1 MANGSFSNYVYGS
14 NSSNYFGLYCEYTFS
29 QNISGN
35 YTDVTVDTW
44 IRYYSIEVGARSGG
58 VISVNGNTK
67 SFSTSA
73 ITNYPSGGGG
83 VTKLTQQ
90 TIRVAHD
97 SDGTKKN
104 VNISVSWPA
113 QITYNGTYY
122 STLTASTTVDLPTI
136 PRASSIGSISGNTI
150 GSQITININRHL
162 SSFTHYVY
170 YSFGSVADYCIS
182 VNAETSCSFIP
193 PMSLLS
199 QIPNSTSGTGMIRVD
214 TYNEGTKIGTASKTF
229 TLYVPSDVVPTVGT
243 ITLDP
248 VDINENNVLVQGKN
262 KLSAS
267 VSGCSAG
274 LGSTIKSYIFSGPG
288 ISYTGANSS
297 VTSSGAISESGTLT
311 YTVTVIDNRGRTASK
326 TATITCHAYKAP
338 RFTSFNA
345 YRVMSESSTEEN
357 DNGTYIRCVY
367 GATYSSVNNTNDIT
381 ITFYY
386 KKGSGNWASAAVI
399 PDSTTASGSVVFG
412 SASVDSTYS
421 VYAKITD
428 NYSGASESRKIAVLS
443 TSRVFNVKADGTGFA
458 FGKMAETSNLLD
470 VAWPIKTGGL
480 YVETK
485 PVSLYSSSSGGASGT
500 ITLSDSVANYEY
512 LEIFYADETGTT
524 DAQSIRI
531 CSPNNKTIDL
541 SCTGA
546 PANSSQIY
554 IKVSRYTIV
563 GNALTFIRSKN
574 VTISGGSYPAIAE
587 SASTNYIRI
596 LRVLGFN

>member
-1 MANGSFSNYVYGS
+1 MANGSFYNYVYGS
-14 NSSNYFGLYCEYTFS
+14 NTSNYFGLYCEYAFS

-58 VISVNGNTK
+58 VISVNGNSK
-67 SFSTSA
+67 SFSTNA

-83 VTKLTQQ
+83 ITKLTQQ
-90 TIRVAHD
+90 TIRVTHD

-113 QITYNGTYY
+113 QINYNGTYY
-122 STLTASTTVDLPTI
+122 GTLTASTTVDLPTI

-150 GSQITININRHL
+150 GSSITININRY
-162 SSFTHYVY
+162 SSLFTHYVY
-170 YSFGSVADYCIS
+170 YSFGSVADSCIS
-182 VNAETSCSFIP
+182 TNAETSCSFTP
-193 PMSLLS
+193 PMSLLA

-214 TYNEGTKIGTASKTF
+214 TYNGSTKIGTASKTI
-229 TLYVPSDVVPTVGT
+229 TLHVPSDVVPTVGT

-248 VDINENNVLVQGKN
+248 IDINGNNVLVQGKN
-262 KLSAS
+262 RLTAS

-288 ISYTGANSS
+288 ISYTGTNAST
-297 VTSSGAISESGTLT
+297 TSNGAISESGTLT
-311 YTVTVIDNRGRTASK
+311 YTVTVIDNRGRAASK
-326 TATITCHAYKAP
+326 TATITCYAYKAP

-345 YRVMSESSTEEN
+345 YRVVSESSTEEN
-357 DNGTYIRCVY
+357 DSGTFIRCVY

-399 PDSTTASGSVVFG
+399 SDSEAASGNAVFG
-412 SASVDSTYS
+412 SAAIDSTYS

-428 NYSGASESRKIAVLS
+428 NYSGASESRKITVLS
-443 TSRVFNVKADGTGFA
+443 TSRVFNARADGTGFA
-458 FGKMAETSNLLD
+458 FGKMAETPNLLD

-480 YVETK
+480 YVQTK
-485 PVSLYSSSSGGASGT
+485 PVLLHDSSGATGNVS
-500 ITLSDSVANYEY
+500 LSDSAANYEY
-512 LEIFYADETGTT
+512 LEIYYSDTNNA
-524 DAQSIRI
+524 DAQSIRVI
-531 CSPNNKTIDL
+531 APNNKNIDL

-546 PANSSQIY
+546 VGSQKLTIISSKYIIEGNQLTFKRSTHVTLSNGATPTITDTTTGNN
-554 IKVSRYTIV
+554 IKV
-563 GNALTFIRSKN
+563 
-574 VTISGGSYPAIAE
+574 
-587 SASTNYIRI
+587 
-596 LRVLGFN
+596 LRVLGYN